1 MRRNFMMNIKIGGT
15 MTKTEYA
22 MSLTSEEELATYR
35 PYFPDWSDEDIAE
48 MLLDATAYAILSS
61 YESKYEL

>member
-1 MRRNFMMNIKIGGT
+1 

-35 PYFPDWSDEDIAE
+35 PLFPEWSDEDIAE
-48 MLLDATAYAILSS
+48 MLLEATVCAALCE
-61 YESKYEL
+61 YENKYEL

>member
-1 MRRNFMMNIKIGGT
+1 

-35 PYFPDWSDEDIAE
+35 PLFPYWSDEDIAE
-48 MLLDATAYAILSS
+48 MLLDATICAELNR
-61 YESKYEL
+61 YEDTYGL

>member
-1 MRRNFMMNIKIGGT
+1 

-22 MSLTSEEELATYR
+22 MSLTSEEELTTYR
-35 PYFPDWSDEDIAE
+35 PLFPEWSDEDIAE
-48 MLLDATAYAILSS
+48 MLLEATVYATLCE

>member
-1 MRRNFMMNIKIGGT
+1 
-15 MTKTEYA
+15 MTRTEYA

-35 PYFPDWSDEDIAE
+35 SYFPEWSDEEIAE
-48 MLLDATAYAILSS
+48 MLLDATAYAVLSD

>member
-1 MRRNFMMNIKIGGT
+1 

-35 PYFPDWSDEDIAE
+35 PLFPDWPDEEIAE
-48 MLLDATAYAILSS
+48 MLLETTACAVLAQ
-61 YESKYEL
+61 YEQKYEL